1 MRADFAKLQLSPEQ
15 TAFVD
20 PLIRTARERIG
31 PTGERRTFAPAVVF
45 GEVDYPSFNA
55 REPEKDI
62 ARAELRCGVVS
73 AKAARKIRKVLQ
85 EEAPQHPIDSPA
97 PHIPAHRVVAVDFE
111 TYFDKDY
118 DVAKLGYHAYVHD
131 ARFNAYLVALWS
143 DDGWHW
149 VGHPKDAPW
158 AEINGAVWLSHNAQ
172 FDRAVFFRLQELGI
186 VPAGFA
192 PIEWHCTAALA
203 VYLAAPR
210 ALAGAARELV
220 GVPLDKSTRAKAR
233 GDDGQSLFGQSPE
246 MLAYALKDA
255 EACCRIWM
263 EHGDKWPTSERR
275 LSAQTIHI
283 GERGIQIDAAYVAA
297 SIERLEQARS
307 NAAAQIPWARYAPPT
322 SPKELAKACHA
333 VGITPPT
340 STAEDSTEFDEWQEI
355 HGTRFP
361 WIEAMQTFRRANR
374 KLKILQAALI
384 RCRAGHEM
392 TFSLKYF
399 GGFTGRWSG
408 GSGLNLQN
416 LNKEKD
422 FDVDIRRM
430 LIPRPGHVFVICDL
444 AQIEPR
450 CLAYL
455 SGNWPLLERIA
466 AGESIYEAHAR
477 ATMGWSGGPL
487 KKENPRLYGLGKAR
501 VLGLGYQCA
510 AEKFVTVARI
520 MGGIEITLAEAEKTV
535 TDFRR
540 SNPLI
545 TGLWAKLEREFVAR
559 HGQTYFLKLPSGR
572 YLRYFAVD
580 AETMTAANERGG
592 TRFAFYGGKLVEN
605 YIQAT
610 ARDVFAEGLLRV
622 EDAGYRIL
630 FHVHDEVIVEVPENE
645 AEVVRADIERVMSH
659 CPDWLEGCPLGAEA
673 IVANHYLK

>member
-477 ATMGWSGGPL
+477 ATMGWPGGPL
-487 KKENPRLYGLGKAR
+487 KKENPRLYGLAKAR
-501 VLGLGYQCA
+501 CISEGTLVLTNHGY
-510 AEKFVTVARI
+510 I
-520 MGGIEITLAEAEKTV
+520 PIEQV
-535 TDFRR
+535 RD
-540 SNPLI
+540 
-545 TGLWAKLEREFVAR
+545 
-559 HGQTYFLKLPSGR
+559 
-572 YLRYFAVD
+572 VD
-580 AETMTAANERGG
+580 MVWDGDEWVHHQGVVCNGYAETINVAGERFTSDHLIFRSRDESTPAGRIPKGALATYLAWRKAPGSDWQDLWLLARAVG
-592 TRFAFYGGKLVEN
+592 TSLSEA
-605 YIQAT
+605 
-610 ARDVFAEGLLRV
+610 GLSLCALFMSRMRKGIRCRV
-622 EDAGYRIL
+622 EQSQIRQNTRLQSMRSAA
-630 FHVHDEVIVEVPENE
+630 DE
-645 AEVVRADIERVMSH
+645 
-659 CPDWLEGCPLGAEA
+659 
-673 IVANHYLK
+673 ANQKSQSMGETD